1 MALRRDDIGGLHR
14 PWWANFTAFAFVVR
28 AYENPA
34 IYRCGA
40 RPIQG
45 PGRGRAVPG
54 GISYVMRL
62 AFTGSE
68 THALRLEAACI
79 STCGTL
85 AGVPGV
91 VHTCSGVTRRVHRS
105 VDGSLY
111 PLKITFLM
119 YFTAHLSLSKVTVH
133 PTLHSTLIPNKDAIL
148 FQAQYAPSTQ
158 WGGQVS

>member
-14 PWWANFTAFAFVVR
+14 PWWANFTAFAFVVS

-62 AFTGSE
+62 ASTGSE
-68 THALRLEAACI
+68 MHALRLEAACI
-79 STCGTL
+79 LIWRIGL
-85 AGVPGV
+85 GRDVEMKRIWIDEGV
-91 VHTCSGVTRRVHRS
+91 HFRRHNCSCPSVYTRLGARDSLERS
-105 VDGSLY
+105 CE
-111 PLKITFLM
+111 
-119 YFTAHLSLSKVTVH
+119 
-133 PTLHSTLIPNKDAIL
+133 
-148 FQAQYAPSTQ
+148 
-158 WGGQVS
+158 VSS